1 MISLIY
7 HIPPDKKDD
16 ELQWLREQKIF
27 PAVED
32 YFDWIKERSFTRFGV
47 IVSPEQALA
56 IKLRHNLDRQA
67 DYFK

>member
-7 HIPPDKKDD
+7 HTEPDKKQA
-16 ELQWLREQKIF
+16 ELDWLREQKIF

-32 YFDWIKERSFTRFGV
+32 YYDWIKEKTFIRFGV
-47 IVSPEQALA
+47 IVSPEQALS
-56 IKLRHNLDRQA
+56 IKLRHNLDRQG